1 LVTLVS
7 RDLTSHR
14 TFVTI
19 AIAPHLDET
28 GEIKLL
34 IWPTREAK
42 YFHAQGLINIWGD
55 LPVRQ

>member
-1 LVTLVS
+1 
-7 RDLTSHR
+7 
-14 TFVTI
+14 VTI

-34 IWPTREAK
+34 IWPTREAE
-42 YFHAQGLINIWGD
+42 YFHAKGLINIWGD